1 MFTASE
7 NTKIRQFGKLIFT
20 NPFSAERLD
29 IERRLLGSR
38 HIQRYRVWHRLNGE
52 LSVNWNLPA
61 ISELCDH
68 LVDKGLALWER
79 GGFSPEDGALE
90 AWDLLAIYWLFSKYS
105 LAMSRNIYLATA
117 VEEKSALLY
126 DEFQRDFGRLMTRI
140 PRKTPS
146 IYSPEKVFA
155 LCHQVHRAFN
165 YIFDFIA
172 GGTAAAAELRSSIW
186 ESIFT
191 HDMGLYYRQLY
202 CEMNQ
207 IATLITGES
216 GTGKEL
222 AAQAIAYSQFIPF
235 NSAVR
240 RFEFPYRECFHP
252 VQLSA
257 MPSSLIESELFGHVK
272 GAFTGAVNDRR
283 GPFENCRPCECV
295 FLDEIGE
302 VPLAVQVKL
311 LRLLQTRQFQRIGD
325 MKLKSFGGKV
335 IAATN
340 SELADACRKG
350 TFRQDLFFRI
360 CSDTI
365 HTVPLRTLLNG
376 KEEELRQFV
385 TILAKRIL
393 SSGDIQPF
401 VDKCC
406 KWIVASLG
414 MDYPW
419 PGNVRELEQCLRN
432 LLVRG
437 TYTPLLKGGRIPPS
451 DIGGQMADSGLDADE
466 LLRRYVQT
474 LHCRGCSILKV
485 SRLSGLDRRTVKKY
499 LDHGPMTPGSHQK
512 DLPSAPGPC

>member
-1 MFTASE
+1 MFTTSE
-7 NTKIRQFGKLIFT
+7 ISQIKLFGQLIFT

-29 IERRLLGSR
+29 IERQLLGSR
-38 HIQRYRVWHRLNGE
+38 HIQRYRVWHSLNGE

-61 ISELCDH
+61 IAELCNH
-68 LVDKGLALWER
+68 LVDKGLSLLEK
-79 GGFSPEDGALE
+79 GGFPLNGEMLA

-105 LAMSRNIYLATA
+105 PAMSRNIYLAA
-117 VEEKSALLY
+117 EVEEKSSLLY
-126 DEFQRDFGRLMTRI
+126 EEFQQDFDRLITHL
-140 PRKTPS
+140 PRKKPS
-146 IYSPEKVFA
+146 IYAPEKIFA

-172 GGTAAAAELRSSIW
+172 GGTSSAAELRSAIW

-202 CEMNQ
+202 SEMNQ
-207 IATLITGES
+207 ITTLITGES

-222 AAQAIAYSQFIPF
+222 AAQAISYSQFIPF
-235 NSAVR
+235 NSAEK
-240 RFEFPYRECFHP
+240 RFEFPYRDCFHP

-257 MPSSLIESELFGHVK
+257 MPPTLIESELFGHVK
-272 GAFTGAVNDRR
+272 GAFTGAVTDRQ

-302 VPLAVQVKL
+302 VPLDVQVKL

-325 MKLKSFGGKV
+325 VELKSFGGKV

-340 SELADACRKG
+340 SVLADGCRNG
-350 TFRQDLFFRI
+350 TFRQDLLFRI

-365 HTVPLRTLLNG
+365 QTVPLRTLLDG

-393 SSGDIQPF
+393 STEDIQPF
-401 VDKCC
+401 VEKCC
-406 KWIVASLG
+406 KWIVTNLG

-437 TYTPLLKGGRIPPS
+437 KYTPLLKARSIPAF
-451 DIGGQMADSGLDADE
+451 DIGEQMADSGLTAEE
-466 LLRRYVQT
+466 LVRKYVKA
-474 LHCRGCSILKV
+474 LHNRGCSALKI
-485 SRLSGLDRRTVKKY
+485 SQLSGLDRRTVKKY
-499 LDHGPMTPGSHQK
+499 LGN
-512 DLPSAPGPC
+512 